1 MSILSALASM
11 GASSLRAAQPSA
23 ERKAAAAARNVLES
37 EPAGETESE
46 LTALLTDETESEP
59 DGLLT
64 DETESELTG
73 PLTGETESELT
84 GLLTHETESE
94 LNGLQANETEDE
106 APFDPLIRLV
116 MEQVQRTAGTLQEGI
131 LAAAHQLRIDQQM
144 AELQASLDQTHF
156 LLTGETPA
164 HDEESEEIPEETE
177 TELIPETEAETEAE
191 TEIMIQAWPT
201 EIGVETDPASEGPNA
216 RPRHGVLDIP
226 QLQNMNSARISLYD
240 YRMLREWPLPALP
253 KDMHRLYDQL
263 KALVGT
269 FDGTWSVYAQNLSTN
284 QALIINDSP
293 MRSASVMKL
302 FIMEAVY
309 EAFDKGTLERNED
322 TVYLLRSMIINSSNS
337 SSNRL
342 LTLLGG
348 DNFAAGID
356 VVNDFIRRHGF
367 NHNTAIYNG
376 FEDPATVIN
385 PGVSNS
391 IMAKDVGLLLSR
403 VYNREFLSRRVCNE
417 IESMMLEQAT
427 RYKIPSGVPDG
438 VEVGNK
444 SGETSSVANDAAV
457 IYGQTADYILVVLS
471 EDWGNEGSANDNIV
485 TVSRAVYDFF
495 EN

>member
-23 ERKAAAAARNVLES
+23 ERKAAAAARDVLES
-37 EPAGETESE
+37 EPAVETESELSGMLTGETESE
-46 LTALLTDETESEP
+46 LSGMLTD
-59 DGLLT
+59 
-64 DETESELTG
+64 
-73 PLTGETESELT
+73 ETESELT

-471 EDWGNEGSANDNIV
+471 EGWGNEGSANDNIV

>member
-23 ERKAAAAARNVLES
+23 ERKAAAAARDVLES
-37 EPAGETESE
+37 EPAVETESELSGMLTGETESE
-46 LTALLTDETESEP
+46 LSGMLTD
-59 DGLLT
+59 
-64 DETESELTG
+64 
-73 PLTGETESELT
+73 ETESELT